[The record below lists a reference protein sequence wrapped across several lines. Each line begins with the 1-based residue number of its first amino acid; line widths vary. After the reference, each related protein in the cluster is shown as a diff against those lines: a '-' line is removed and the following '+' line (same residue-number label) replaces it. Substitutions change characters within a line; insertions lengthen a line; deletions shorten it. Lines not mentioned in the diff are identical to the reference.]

1 MEMTGEYLFAQS
13 PLTAD
18 TIAAVATPP
27 GTGGIAVIRLSGPDA
42 ITVFKKVWKGASP
55 DCFKSHTAHLGE
67 IIDTSDR
74 TIIDQVVATYFQA
87 PGSFTGENTI
97 EISCHGS
104 HYIQSAVMNALLNAG
119 ARTAGPGEFT
129 QRAFLNGRI
138 DLAQAE
144 AIADLIAARARA
156 AHDIAINHTKGGF
169 SHRLSLMRDSLL
181 ELASLLELEL
191 DFSEEDVTFA
201 DRVKLKDLASA
212 ILSEVC
218 SLADSYQVG
227 HAITQGIAVAIAGQ
241 PNAGKSTLLNKIVGD
256 NRAIVSDIPGTTRD
270 TIEASA
276 VVNGIELRFIDTAG
290 IRNTDEEIERMGISR
305 TIDTVKTAD
314 FVIWLIDPTTDL
326 PTQYALL
333 QSHLSEIDSEHI
345 IIAYT
350 KSDLNPK
357 DFSAPEIVSPL
368 LKSGE
373 KHLIFSTSD
382 SPLASETIESHTI
395 SATTGEGLPELLHAI
410 TSRLTGNLDP
420 RHDLLIANARHYEAL
435 QRARTS
441 LERVIEGL
449 DTNLS
454 ADFIAQDLRETL
466 AHLGAITG
474 AITSSEILQTVF
486 SRFCIGK

>member
-1 MEMTGEYLFAQS
+1 MTDACPVNQS

-42 ITVFKKVWKGASP
+42 IPVFKRVWNGASP
-55 DCFKSHTAHLGE
+55 DSFKSHTAHLGE

-104 HYIQSAVMNALLNAG
+104 PYIQSAVMNALLNAG

-138 DLAQAE
+138 DLSQAE

-169 SHRLSLMRDSLL
+169 SQRLALMRDSLL

-218 SLADSYQVG
+218 SLADSYHAG

-276 VVNGIELRFIDTAG
+276 IVNGIELRFIDTAG

-305 TIDTVKTAD
+305 TVDTVKTAD
-314 FVIWLIDPTTDL
+314 FVIWLIDPTADL

-333 QSHLSEIDSEHI
+333 QSHSSEIDPEHI

-350 KSDLNPK
+350 KSDLGTHAS
-357 DFSAPEIVSPL
+357 SAEPSAMTDCKPAATN
-368 LKSGE
+368 G
-373 KHLIFSTSD
+373 
-382 SPLASETIESHTI
+382 SEYACDLGKIETHTI
-395 SATTGEGLPELLHAI
+395 SAATGDGLPELLHAI

>member
-1 MEMTGEYLFAQS
+1 MEMTEECPVAQS

-18 TIAAVATPP
+18 TIAAIATPP

-42 ITVFKKVWKGASP
+42 LPVFKKIWRGADP
-55 DCFKSHTAHLGE
+55 DSFKSHTAHLGE
-67 IIDTSDR
+67 IIDTSDSS
-74 TIIDQVVATYFQA
+74 TIDQVVATYFQA
-87 PGSFTGENTI
+87 PRSFTGENTI

-104 HYIQSAVMNALLNAG
+104 PYIQSAVMNALLNAG

-138 DLAQAE
+138 DLSQAE
-144 AIADLIAARARA
+144 AIADLISARARA

-169 SHRLSLMRDSLL
+169 SQRLAQMRDSLL

-218 SLADSYQVG
+218 SLADSYQAG

-276 VVNGIELRFIDTAG
+276 IVNGIELRFIDTAG

-305 TIDTVKTAD
+305 AVDTVKTAD
-314 FVIWLIDPTTDL
+314 FVIWLIDPTADL

-333 QSHLSEIDSEHI
+333 QSHLSEIDPEHI

-350 KSDLNPK
+350 KSDLSTHASSDEP
-357 DFSAPEIVSPL
+357 SAMTDCKPAATN
-368 LKSGE
+368 G
-373 KHLIFSTSD
+373 
-382 SPLASETIESHTI
+382 SEYACDLGKFETHTI
-395 SATTGEGLPELLHAI
+395 SAATGDGLPELLHAI

-420 RHDLLIANARHYEAL
+420 RNDLLIANARHYEAL